1 MFISLVV
8 VTALLAAI
16 CLNSAVMKLRR
27 HEQVLAVISGTVGVP
42 KQYLPAL
49 AALEIGGA
57 VGILIGLWLEP
68 LGVLAAAG
76 LVAYF
81 VGAVGGH
88 LRVRDTKNLVM
99 PLPPLVLAIA
109 VLVLRLV
116 TA

>member
-1 MFISLVV
+1 VFIALVV
-8 VTALLAAI
+8 VTVLLAAI

-27 HEQVLAVISGTVGVP
+27 NEQVLAVISGTVGVP
-42 KQYLPAL
+42 QPYLPAL
-49 AALEIGGA
+49 AALEIAGA
-57 VGILIGLWLEP
+57 AGILLGLSLEP
-68 LGVLAAAG
+68 LGVLAATG

-88 LRVRDTKNLVM
+88 LRVRDTKHLVM

-109 VLVLRLV
+109 VLVLRLA

>member
-1 MFISLVV
+1 MFIALVV
-8 VTALLAAI
+8 VTVLLAAI
-16 CLNSAVMKLRR
+16 CLNSAVLKLRQ

-42 KQYLPAL
+42 TQYLPVL
-49 AALEIGGA
+49 AALEVAGTA
-57 VGILIGLWLEP
+57 GIVIGLWLEP

-81 VGAVGGH
+81 LGAVDGH
-88 LRVRDTKNLVM
+88 LRVHDTKNLAM

-109 VLVLRLV
+109 VLLLRLV